1 MDDPPAALAS
11 SVCLLLCSSRFFP
24 SPLIYPPTVWQ
35 RPLCGAGLWCGGPNS
50 DKFICMGKISN
61 RLPRTK
67 PNPSEWPGLPA
78 PRKRPSP
85 SPVGL
90 PYTCQP
96 KKPAKPPD
104 GLTLYIPSPQNRR
117 PSPPIGLPYTSQIQK
132 TTKSRDNPPDRLTLH
147 LPYTCPHQMHPGNPI
162 DLPRARAPQNRGP
175 PSPPIGLPYT
185 YPIHARTNRPA
196 LRPRSAYPIHARTAN
211 GHNTRPAPPGGGMHR
226 MWARWREWQQ
236 R

>member
-85 SPVGL
+85 SPMGL
-90 PYTCQP
+90 PYTSQP

-104 GLTLYIPSPQNRR
+104 GLTLYIPNPKV
-117 PSPPIGLPYTSQIQK
+117 L
-132 TTKSRDNPPDRLTLH
+132 TKSKFRPPDRLTLYI
-147 LPYTCPHQMHPGNPI
+147 PNPKNHQVQRQP
-162 DLPRARAPQNRGP
+162 
-175 PSPPIGLPYT
+175 
-185 YPIHARTNRPA
+185 
-196 LRPRSAYPIHARTAN
+196 PRSPYPTLTLHM
-211 GHNTRPAPPGGGMHR
+211 PAPDAP
-226 MWARWREWQQ
+226 REPD
-236 R
+236 

>member
-1 MDDPPAALAS
+1 MWGGALVRGAEFRQIHLYGKNFKSTPAHQTE
-11 SVCLLLCSSRFFP
+11 
-24 SPLIYPPTVWQ
+24 PL
-35 RPLCGAGLWCGGPNS
+35 RMA
-50 DKFICMGKISN
+50 
-61 RLPRTK
+61 RAPRTAQTTK
-67 PNPSEWPGLPA
+67 SLPG
-78 PRKRPSP
+78 
-85 SPVGL
+85 
-90 PYTCQP
+90 
-96 KKPAKPPD
+96 
-104 GLTLYIPSPQNRR
+104 GLTLYMPTEKARQVPRSAY
-117 PSPPIGLPYTSQIQK
+117 PIHPKSKNL
-132 TTKSRDNPPDRLTLH
+132 TKSKPKPPDRLTLH